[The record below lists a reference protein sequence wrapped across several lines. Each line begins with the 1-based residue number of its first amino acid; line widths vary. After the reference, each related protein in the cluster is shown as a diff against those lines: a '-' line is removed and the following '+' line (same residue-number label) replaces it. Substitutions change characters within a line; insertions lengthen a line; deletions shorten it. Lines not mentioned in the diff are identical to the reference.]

1 MQAIPDMS
9 CTELVN
15 LCLELGLTGY
25 DDIKEK
31 KGKMH
36 KFVMKNILEFETNQG
51 DQGQAKFVQMYNYLK
66 ANAVHEQDRTEE
78 EPKPP
83 ILTATLTDNNND
95 FMIQLSKLAQSLK
108 DGKPLQSLKNE
119 HGEKPQPAP
128 AAPPLVV
135 QPDLTSLLQTNPD
148 LLLKLLQQQQNQQK
162 EVKPAMVVKD
172 LKFSGVIAGEGESSS
187 DKTRISFSSLCYKI
201 RNAQKQRYPEAAICN
216 AILEAIVPS
225 NHLKTYFEMR
235 PTLTINAML
244 SKLKSLY
251 KEKGSTETLIELS
264 RAAQFT
270 SETCIQFCS
279 RLMCLRDKYI
289 LLAEEED
296 AGSVDKVGLSKKF
309 MKSLAVG
316 MRNANVRN
324 ELRESCKNLYK
335 GEGLDEDDNKL
346 LELVSEAMANEV
358 ERNQRFQ
365 EGKKVELSLMQ
376 ANAATKEIGKTAN
389 CGSRKEKVTHQQANP
404 SSLQLE
410 ELKLEQYNQGQ
421 QIVALGSQLSEIASV
436 LVNKPNASY
445 PAAPPARPPTPSAA
459 PSAPGATPRLQMQPP
474 QPLMQPLLPPPNNAP
489 NQQAAQQP
497 RHPNPMQNQQPP
509 NQNVLPPNQLAPTN
523 QHYQQNGNQNNYSGQ
538 WSQGNQFVPPQGN
551 QYVPPHRRSN
561 KCQTCE
567 AENRWRC
574 FHCFYCGSNSHQ
586 IGNCPAKN

>member
-1 MQAIPDMS
+1 MRFVNTI
-9 CTELVN
+9 ELMRSRN
-15 LCLELGLTGY
+15 PHSL
-25 DDIKEK
+25 
-31 KGKMH
+31 
-36 KFVMKNILEFETNQG
+36 QR
-51 DQGQAKFVQMYNYLK
+51 YLK
-66 ANAVHEQDRTEE
+66 
-78 EPKPP
+78 
-83 ILTATLTDNNND
+83 
-95 FMIQLSKLAQSLK
+95 LSKLAQSLK
-108 DGKPLQSLKNE
+108 DDKPPKT
-119 HGEKPQPAP
+119 P

-135 QPDLTSLLQTNPD
+135 QPPLDLTSLLQTNPD
-148 LLLKLLQQQQNQQK
+148 LLLKLLQQQQQQQK

-172 LKFSGVIAGEGESSS
+172 LKFSGVIAGEGESTS
-187 DKTRISFSSLCYKI
+187 DKTRITFSSLCYKI

-270 SETCIQFCS
+270 SETCVQFCS

-309 MKSLAVG
+309 LKSLAVG

-324 ELRESCKNLYK
+324 ELRESCKSLYK
-335 GEGLDEDDNKL
+335 GGGLDEDDDKL
-346 LELVSEAMANEV
+346 LELVAEAMANES
-358 ERNQRFQ
+358 ERNLRFQ
-365 EGKKVELSLMQ
+365 EGKKIELSLIQ
-376 ANAATKEIGKTAN
+376 TNAAAKETTKTGNGGARKDKTN
-389 CGSRKEKVTHQQANP
+389 NQPANP
-404 SSLQLE
+404 SLKLE
-410 ELKLEQYNQGQ
+410 ELRLEQYNQGQ

-436 LVNKPNASY
+436 LVNKPNVSH
-445 PAAPPARPPTPSAA
+445 PAAPPPRPPAPSAA

-474 QPLMQPLLPPPNNAP
+474 QPLMQPLVPPPSNAQ
-489 NQQAAQQP
+489 NQQAAHQP
-497 RHPNPMQNQQPP
+497 RHPNPMQNQQPL
-509 NQNVLPPNQLAPTN
+509 NKNVQPPNQPAPTN
-523 QHYQQNGNQNNYSGQ
+523 QQQPYQQNSNQNNYSGQ
-538 WSQGNQFVPPQGN
+538 WSQGNQ
-551 QYVPPHRRSN
+551 QYVPPHRRFS

-574 FHCFYCGSNSHQ
+574 FHCFYCGSSSHQ